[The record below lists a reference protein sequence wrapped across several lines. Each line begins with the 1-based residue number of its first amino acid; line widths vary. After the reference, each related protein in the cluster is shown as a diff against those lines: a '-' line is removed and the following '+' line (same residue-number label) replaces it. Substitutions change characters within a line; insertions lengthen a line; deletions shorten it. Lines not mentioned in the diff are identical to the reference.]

1 VPSHC
6 HKIRLERDSVV
17 LSGFD
22 GIFTL
27 ITHFLI
33 IMFQPNLSKDCLMTT
48 DIQFSGFKSQ
58 GAVYAIWHMLL

>member
-6 HKIRLERDSVV
+6 HKIRLERDSVD

-33 IMFQPNLSKDCLMTT
+33 CMSQPNLPKDFLMST

-58 GAVYAIWHMLL
+58 GAVYAIWHVLL